1 MGGWSPLRGAP
12 GDGASAITMDDLKHL
27 LAEHSMGVMS
37 EVQRMLPP
45 APAAYAGALP
55 PAAAALDSGWATL
68 PASEGI
74 DMAALTQALVD
85 RDREVQRLEERLSG
99 LQTELRTRDDR
110 VSQLTEEL
118 DQTVREVRH
127 RQLDLEFH
135 QLKLE
140 ERVRA
145 NAELEQLQGVLSS
158 RVEEASLS
166 ARHAALDMNM
176 PPMTPRS
183 LRAQGSLPWALR
195 KGRSPPGCVGAIEG
209 GFVVPGQ
216 Y

>member
-1 MGGWSPLRGAP
+1 MKPAEAPAGA
-12 GDGASAITMDDLKHL
+12 AVAITMDELKNL

-37 EVQRMLPP
+37 EVQKMLPGI
-45 APAAYAGALP
+45 GAP
-55 PAAAALDSGWATL
+55 PADSGWATM
-68 PASEGI
+68 PTSDGI
-74 DMAALTQALVD
+74 DLAALTQALVE
-85 RDREVQRLEERLSG
+85 RDREVQQLEERLST
-99 LQTELRTRDDR
+99 LQTELRTKDQR
-110 VSQLTEEL
+110 VAELTEEL

-195 KGRSPPGCVGAIEG
+195 KGRSPPGCMGAIEG
-209 GFVVPGQ
+209 GGFAPGQ